1 MQPVPNKSEGSEG
14 FRSSHPLLLVVACDK
29 SKIPGPVQNGRDGFV
44 RDHAEPQAENV
55 FGSATAVRFYS
66 LKTHTYVHALR
77 FRSTVYMVRCSPQVV
92 AVGLAMQ
99 IYCFDALTLESKFSV
114 LTHPVPE
121 LGGQGVVGVNVGY
134 GPMALGPRWLAYASN
149 SPLLSNKSRLSP
161 QSVTPPAVSPST
173 SPSNGNLV
181 ARYALES
188 SKHLAAGL
196 INLSDKGYR
205 TLSKYYQD
213 LMPDGSNS
221 PVSSN
226 SSWKASRFTPP
237 NSEMDTAGVV
247 VVKDFVSRAVVAQF
261 KAHTSPISALCFD
274 PSGTLL
280 VTASIHGNNINIF
293 RIMPSSSRNGSG
305 HQSTDFSYSHVHLY
319 KLHRGLTSAVIQD
332 ICFSH
337 MSQWVAIISSKGTCH
352 IFALAPFGGE
362 TILQIH
368 SHDTEGPI
376 LFPALSL
383 PWWFTPR
390 FTVNHQQSC
399 PAPPPPVVLSVVSRI
414 KNNAGWLNIVSNA
427 TSSAAGKVCIPSG
440 AVSAVFH
447 NSISRDTGNAV
458 SNIHALEYLLVYAPS
473 GHLIQ
478 YKLLPSLGPEPSGTV
493 PRMDPVPSAHTEEE
507 NLRVKVEPVQ
517 WWDVCRRSD
526 WPEKEV
532 QIVGNNLVLEA
543 AEMIL
548 GTSDR
553 EYNNVGNNNCVKFN
567 ECHFSNAEVQ
577 INSGRIPIWQKSEVS
592 FFVMSTLATKEL
604 VSRESSTSGEIEIEN
619 IPIDEVE
626 IRQKDLLPIFDH
638 LHRVDRGIVMGRSS
652 SSSSDSHGAEEKF
665 SGDAVLSHSKL
676 KLSGSSLKADAGLS
690 GYFSSS
696 IDSSGS
702 DINGKNREEY
712 MSESPLPSL
721 KTVNMDG
728 IAAGGAQV
736 SPSKE
741 GYSKAS
747 IGCPES
753 AEVVSDEECSSPCVR
768 EKSEE
773 DGDDDGM
780 LGGVFE
786 FSEEG

>member
-1 MQPVPNKSEGSEG
+1 MKSNNNTTNGFIPSSFKFIASRIKTASSGS
-14 FRSSHPLLLVVACDK
+14 RSSHSNKD
-29 SKIPGPVQNGRDGFV
+29 
-44 RDHAEPQAENV
+44 
-55 FGSATAVRFYS
+55 
-66 LKTHTYVHALR
+66 
-77 FRSTVYMVRCSPQVV
+77 
-92 AVGLAMQ
+92 Q

-121 LGGQGVVGVNVGY
+121 LGGQGVVGVNIGY

-173 SPSNGNLV
+173 SPSNGNPV

-226 SSWKASRFTPP
+226 SIWKASRFTPP
-237 NSEMDTAGVV
+237 TPETDTTGVV

-305 HQSTDFSYSHVHLY
+305 HQSTDVSYSHVHLY

-362 TILQIH
+362 TVLQIH

-383 PWWFTPR
+383 PWWFTPH
-390 FTVNHQQSC
+390 FTVNQQQSC

-447 NSISRDTGNAV
+447 SSISCDTGNTT

-493 PRMDPVPSAHTEEE
+493 PRMDSVPSAHTEEE

-517 WWDVCRRSD
+517 WWDVCRRND

-532 QIVGNNLVLEA
+532 HIVGNNLGLEA
-543 AEMIL
+543 AEIIL

-553 EYNNVGNNNCVKFN
+553 EDNNVGNNNCIKFN
-567 ECHFSNAEVQ
+567 DQCHFSNAEVQ

-592 FFVMSTLATKEL
+592 FFVMSPLVTKEL
-604 VSRESSTSGEIEIEN
+604 ILRESSTSGEIEIEN

-626 IRQKDLLPIFDH
+626 IRRKNLLPVFDH
-638 LHRVDRGIVMGRSS
+638 FHRVDRGIVMGRSS

-676 KLSGSSLKADAGLS
+676 KIPGSALKADAGLS

-702 DINGKNREEY
+702 DINVKNREEY
-712 MSESPLPSL
+712 VSESPLPSL
-721 KTVNMDG
+721 KTVNMDD
-728 IAAGGAQV
+728 IAAGGSQV
-736 SPSKE
+736 NSSKGGKANESLNSSFNGCNLNMNVTHDGLVHDSPDFGQIFQE
-741 GYSKAS
+741 DYSKAS